1 MTPPVIGLT
10 GGIGAG
16 KSEAARAL
24 ERLGCVVADADML
37 AKDALDAPVIRDRI
51 VEWWGT
57 GMLDEDGAVNRAT
70 LAAVVF
76 EEPDALERLEGLVH
90 PEVERRRRAIF
101 DAASIDTRAL
111 VIDAPLLLE
120 VGLDDQCDE
129 IIFIDAPRALRLERV
144 ARSRG
149 WDAQELDRR
158 AAQQL
163 ALDSKRSQA
172 DHVVV
177 NEEGPDALEA
187 ALAAIL
193 DALLD

>member
-37 AKDALDAPVIRDRI
+37 AKAALDTPGIREQI
-51 VEWWGT
+51 VEWWGD
-57 GMLDEDGAVNRAT
+57 GMLDDSGAVDR
-70 LAAVVF
+70 AAVAGLVF

-90 PEVERRRRAIF
+90 PEVERRRGAIF
-101 DAASIDTRAL
+101 DAAPTGTRAL

-120 VGLDDQCDE
+120 VGLDDQCDA

-144 ARSRG
+144 AVNRG
-149 WDAQELDRR
+149 WDAREVDRR
-158 AAQQL
+158 EVQQL
-163 ALDSKRSQA
+163 ALDNKRSQA

-193 DALLD
+193 DELLD